1 MWRRDQTG
9 MRSSNWR
16 EVLRHA
22 SDLEGFGPGVLACM
36 VGLMFT
42 LLSGVV
48 VINNIGPESAV
59 AQGEVIGLKWELAR
73 SGPQESP
80 DIRFIAADGRS
91 YVFRGL
97 ARPENSFRSVTSI
110 QVRYDP
116 ANPHRASEYTAG
128 WEVLWGLMS
137 GAVCLTSWG
146 LILIVSAI
154 RSSKRSFA
162 ASGHLTARVAH
173 FADAHGFTYPEEE
186 N

>member
-1 MWRRDQTG
+1 MWRPGQIG

-36 VGLMFT
+36 VGLVFT
-42 LLSGVV
+42 LLAGAVATSVF
-48 VINNIGPESAV
+48 GPESAV

-80 DIRFIAADGRS
+80 DIRFVAADGRS

-97 ARPENSFRSVTSI
+97 ARRENYFRYVTSI
-110 QVRYDP
+110 KVRYDP
-116 ANPHRASEYTAG
+116 TNPHRASEFTAD
-128 WEVLWGLMS
+128 WEGLAWLVF

-146 LILIVSAI
+146 LFLVLSAI

-186 N
+186 D